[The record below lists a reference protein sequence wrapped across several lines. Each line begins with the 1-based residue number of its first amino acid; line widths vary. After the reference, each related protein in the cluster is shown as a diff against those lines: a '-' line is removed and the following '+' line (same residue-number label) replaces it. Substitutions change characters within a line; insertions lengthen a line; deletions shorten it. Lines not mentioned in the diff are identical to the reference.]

1 MRKRQTL
8 TVVLVED
15 DPGHAIL
22 IEKNLRR
29 AGIIDPI
36 VPLSN
41 GREAL
46 DYLNGQRRGSVENDS
61 DTPAILLLLDL
72 NMPMLDGYEVLRTM
86 KSDDR
91 TRSIPIVILTTTD
104 SPSEIERC
112 YKLGCNAYVTK
123 PVDYE
128 QFSDTMRKLG
138 MFLSIVKLPL
148 TEDRHG

>member
-1 MRKRQTL
+1 MRTRQTL

-15 DPGHAIL
+15 DPGHAVL

-29 AGIIDPI
+29 AGIIVPI

-46 DYLNGQRRGSVENDS
+46 DYLNEHRPGPGGHDS
-61 DTPAILLLLDL
+61 EAPAILMLLDL
-72 NMPMLDGYEVLRTM
+72 NMPILDGYEVLRIV
-86 KSDDR
+86 KSDER
-91 TRSIPIVILTTTD
+91 TRSIPVVMLTTTD
-104 SPSEIERC
+104 SPLEIERC

-128 QFSDTMRKLG
+128 QFSDTMRRLG
-138 MFLSIVKLPL
+138 MFLSIVELPM
-148 TEDRHG
+148 TEGCHG